1 MDRFLGFLAAIGMA
15 LAISGC
21 SSSAMMSRPDIVMK
35 IAPATPTATAC
46 VATGLSREFQDTI
59 PAVETVS
66 GVNQISVTAPRG
78 GLLAFVTVE
87 PGPGGGSLV
96 KFYNGDLYWPK
107 TQVSGVFPD
116 IARDNWHRAEKA
128 ISDCAKAA

>member
-1 MDRFLGFLAAIGMA
+1 MDRLLGWIAAIGIGLP
-15 LAISGC
+15 LAGC
-21 SSSAMMSRPDIVMK
+21 SSSEMMSRPDIVMK
-35 IAPATPTATAC
+35 IAPVTRTATAC
-46 VATGLSREFQDTI
+46 VANGLSREFQDTI
-59 PAVETVS
+59 PAIETVS
-66 GVNQISVTAPRG
+66 GVDQISVTAPRG

-96 KFYNGDLYWPK
+96 KFYNGDLYWPQ

-116 IARDNWHRAEKA
+116 VARDNWHRAEKA